1 MSRSKRLVGVANA
14 IPGSGAA
21 YGGTSAPQI
30 ELLQALILL
39 FLVLDVL
46 TDCLLVPPHWP
57 RNAGPR
63 DCAYVRRRRGPGGLA
78 LLPLMKPT
86 TCDTAYFGGI
96 EIIMCT

>member
-46 TDCLLVPPHWP
+46 TDCLLVPPHWSP
-57 RNAGPR
+57 EMLAHEIAPTFAVDAGQVDWRSCP
-63 DCAYVRRRRGPGGLA
+63 
-78 LLPLMKPT
+78 
-86 TCDTAYFGGI
+86 
-96 EIIMCT
+96 

>member
-46 TDCLLVPPHWP
+46 TDCLLVPPHSRDVVP
-57 RNAGPR
+57 SGPEMLAHEIAPTFAVDAGQVDWRSCP
-63 DCAYVRRRRGPGGLA
+63 
-78 LLPLMKPT
+78 
-86 TCDTAYFGGI
+86 
-96 EIIMCT
+96 